1 MTRENELVKIRP
13 EIAADAGISEFEI
26 FQNQTLR
33 PILKLQNELLIAV
46 FKNYVQKRKG
56 GFLKLSEKEKLLFI
70 EQSVK
75 RDMKFKHYLEGI
87 VTGHFT
93 LDEYQT
99 FIQNE
104 DELTKRLI
112 TLLVQR
118 FQSQLNL
125 LEGNK

>member
-1 MTRENELVKIRP
+1 MSRESELVKIRP
-13 EIAADAGISEFEI
+13 QIVADAGTSEFEI

-33 PILKLQNELLIAV
+33 PILKLQNELLLGV

-56 GFLKLSEKEKLLFI
+56 GFLKLSEKEKQTFI
-70 EQSVK
+70 EQAVK

-87 VTGHFT
+87 ITGCFT
-93 LDEYQT
+93 LDEYQI
-99 FIQNE
+99 FIQHE

-125 LEGNK
+125 L